1 MAKAKQARNKVVR
14 TAFFSIRKKGTK
26 GYEKTKKRIEKLRS
40 KAKAAKPAKKWF
52 PSLFIKI

>member
-1 MAKAKQARNKVVR
+1 LERYKVAKAKQARNKVVR

-40 KAKAAKPAKKWF
+40 KAKAGKSAKK
-52 PSLFIKI
+52 